1 LALISVQVIS
11 SGTHLVAKGALLL
24 SSPLTVALLRFIAAS
39 AALLL
44 FQRLRGSLKPLE
56 RRDWPA
62 FLLLGLLVV
71 PLNQGCFLFGLS
83 NSTAS
88 HASLLYALTP
98 LVVLLFAGRL
108 LREHGLIAKT
118 IGVLVAFLGVGAILF
133 ERGLRQ
139 ELTVLRGDLII
150 LVAVFA
156 WALYTVLSKRLLVR
170 YDAMTVTTWAIVCGT
185 ALSLPALLIPGAI
198 QPLGTIRPEV
208 WGALL
213 YLAIGTNMIAYPLWS
228 YALKNMDA
236 SKVAITANTQPILTG
251 AMSWLLFREE
261 FTPGFIAGAVLILA
275 GVTWVET
282 RR

>member
-1 LALISVQVIS
+1 MIAVQVIS

-24 SSPLTVALLRFIAAS
+24 SAPLTVALLRFVAAS
-39 AALLL
+39 LALLAVWR
-44 FQRLRGSLKPLE
+44 FWGPAQPVA

-71 PLNQGCFLFGLS
+71 PLNQGFFLFGLS
-83 NSTAS
+83 HSTPS

-108 LREHGLIAKT
+108 LHERALIAKT
-118 IGVLVAFLGVGAILF
+118 VGIVVAFLGVGVILF
-133 ERGLRQ
+133 EKGLRR
-139 ELTVLRGDLII
+139 EIAVLGGDLTI

-156 WALYTVLSKRLLVR
+156 WSLYTVLSKRLLVR
-170 YDAMTVTTWAIVCGT
+170 YDPMTVTTWSIVAGT
-185 ALSLPALLIPGAI
+185 ALSLPAFLIPGAI

-213 YLAIGTNMIAYPLWS
+213 YLSIGTNVIAYPLWS

-251 AMSWLLFREE
+251 ALSWLLVHEQ
-261 FTPGFIAGAVLILA
+261 FTPGFAAGAVLILA

>member
-1 LALISVQVIS
+1 
-11 SGTHLVAKGALLL
+11 VAA
-24 SSPLTVALLRFIAAS
+24 SVALLALQRFWGARQTVA
-39 AALLL
+39 
-44 FQRLRGSLKPLE
+44 

-62 FLLLGLLVV
+62 FLLLGFLVV

-83 NSTAS
+83 SSTAS

-108 LREHGLIAKT
+108 LRERGLLAKT
-118 IGVLVAFLGVGAILF
+118 VGILIAFLGVGAILF
-133 ERGLRQ
+133 ERGLRK
-139 ELTVLRGDLII
+139 ELTVLQGDLII

-156 WALYTVLSKRLLVR
+156 WSLYSVLSKRLLTR
-170 YDAMTVTTWAIVCGT
+170 YDPMTVTTWSIVAGT
-185 ALSLPALLIPGAI
+185 ALSLPAFLIPGAI
-198 QPLGTIRPEV
+198 QPIGTIRPEV

-213 YLAIGTNMIAYPLWS
+213 YLSIATNVIAYPLWS
-228 YALKNMDA
+228 YALKHMDA

-251 AMSWLLFREE
+251 ILSWLVFREE

-282 RR
+282 RG

>member
-1 LALISVQVIS
+1 VQVIS

-24 SSPLTVALLRFIAAS
+24 SSPLTVALFRFLAAS
-39 AALLL
+39 VALLAV
-44 FQRLRGSLKPLE
+44 QRFRGARLAVE

-71 PLNQGCFLFGLS
+71 PVNQGCFLFGLS
-83 NSTAS
+83 NSTPS
-88 HASLLYALTP
+88 HASLLYAMTP

-108 LREHGLIAKT
+108 LREERLVAKT
-118 IGVLVAFLGVGAILF
+118 VGILVAFLGVGVILF
-133 ERGLRQ
+133 ERGLRN

-150 LVAVFA
+150 LVAVLG
-156 WALYTVLSKRLLVR
+156 WSLYTVLSKRLLTR
-170 YDAMTVTTWAIVCGT
+170 YDPMTVTTWSIVSGT
-185 ALSLPALLIPGAI
+185 ALSLPAFLIPGAI
-198 QPLGTIRPEV
+198 QPIGSIRPEV

-213 YLAIGTNMIAYPLWS
+213 YLSIATNVIAYPLWS

-251 AMSWLLFREE
+251 LLSWFVFREE

>member
-1 LALISVQVIS
+1 VQIIS

-24 SSPLTVALLRFIAAS
+24 ASPLTVALFRFLAAS
-39 AALLL
+39 AALLAVRQ
-44 FQRLRGSLKPLE
+44 FWGTRQAIQ

-62 FLLLGLLVV
+62 FLLLGFLVV
-71 PLNQGCFLFGLS
+71 PVNQGCFLFGLS
-83 NSTAS
+83 SSTPS
-88 HASLLYALTP
+88 HASLLYAMTP

-108 LREHGLIAKT
+108 LHEERLVAKT
-118 IGVLVAFLGVGAILF
+118 VGILVAFLGVGAILF
-133 ERGLRQ
+133 ERGLRN

-150 LVAVFA
+150 LVAVFG
-156 WALYTVLSKRLLVR
+156 WSLYTVLSKRLLTR
-170 YDAMTVTTWAIVCGT
+170 YDPMTVTTWSIVTGT
-185 ALSLPALLIPGAI
+185 ALSLPAFLIPGAI
-198 QPLGTIRPEV
+198 QPIGSIRPEV

-213 YLAIGTNMIAYPLWS
+213 YLSIGTNVVAYPLWS

-251 AMSWLLFREE
+251 LLSWLVFHEE
-261 FTPGFIAGAVLILA
+261 FTPGFVAGAVLILA